1 MEISEQKICE
11 KLTKDLKT
19 RIEQEKLSKTRQGI
33 RKKKEE
39 QEKNKQKE
47 TRSDL
52 LSHEGAG
59 KRNRFYSPGSSLARD
74 EISQKWKRN
83 SREMV

>member
-19 RIEQEKLSKTRQGI
+19 RIEQEKLSKTRQDI

-59 KRNRFYSPGSSLARD
+59 KRNKFYSPGSSLTRD